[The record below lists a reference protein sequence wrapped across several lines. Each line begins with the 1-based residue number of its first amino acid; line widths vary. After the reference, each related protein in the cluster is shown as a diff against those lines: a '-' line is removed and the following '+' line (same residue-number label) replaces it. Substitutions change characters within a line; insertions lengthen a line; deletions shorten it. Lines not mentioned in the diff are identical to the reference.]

1 MLPSHVMVSRYRLRM
16 RADRLLAVLL
26 LLQRRKL
33 VTISE
38 LAKRLEVSP
47 RTVHRDL
54 EALGAAGIPVYT
66 QPGRGG
72 GVGMLESYRTD
83 LTGLSLGE
91 AELLP
96 LLGLGD
102 ALSAMGLRS
111 SLAQTEAKVLAALP
125 DAQRERAEDMRR
137 RIHVDLDAWWHGA
150 EVVEQMTVLTE
161 AAFTSRRVRV
171 RYARPGAPAPVTRT
185 LDPLGLV
192 LKSGVWYLIARA
204 DGRGDPRTYR
214 ASRVVEA
221 QLLDEHF
228 DVPDGFD
235 LASFWSTRAE
245 EFQNTGAS
253 YRVVVRALPDA
264 ARALRGERD
273 TEATG
278 QGWTTLELTFG
289 HKEHALRRLLSFGPS
304 VIVESPDELRSEL
317 AGAARE
323 VASLY

>member
-1 MLPSHVMVSRYRLRM
+1 M

-33 VTISE
+33 VTIAE
-38 LAKRLEVSP
+38 LARRLEVSP

-54 EALGAAGIPVYT
+54 EALGAAGIPVYS

-102 ALSAMGLRS
+102 ALSAMGLQS
-111 SLAQTEAKVLAALP
+111 SLAQTETKVLAALP
-125 DAQRERAEDMRR
+125 EAQRERAEDMRR
-137 RIHVDLDAWWHGA
+137 KIHVDLSAWWHGA
-150 EVVEQMTVLTE
+150 ESVEQMTTLTQ

-171 RYARPGAPAPVTRT
+171 RYARPGAPAPVSRT

-204 DGRGDPRTYR
+204 DSAGEPRTYR
-214 ASRVVEA
+214 ASRVIEA
-221 QLLDEHF
+221 EVLDEHF
-228 DVPDGFD
+228 EVPDGFE

-245 EFQNTGAS
+245 EFQNTGTA

-264 ARALRGERD
+264 ARVLRGERD
-273 TEATG
+273 TEALAR
-278 QGWTTLELTFG
+278 GWQTVELTFG
-289 HKEHALRRLLSFGPS
+289 HKHHALSRLLSFGSS
-304 VIVESPDELRSEL
+304 VVVESPDDLRADL
-317 AGAARE
+317 AEAARST
-323 VASLY
+323 AALYLRA